1 MKRLIVATV
10 LVLFGG
16 WCSAQVNGQG
26 VLSVNGVLQGGSGT
40 TDHAL
45 LSHLDYAS
53 ALHTGFAPLADATFT
68 GNTTATTF
76 RLFDGGTHY
85 TIFQAQTQGANYT
98 YTLPA
103 LGNVSGALT
112 NDGTGEL
119 TWEAPAA
126 TGADTALSNLASV
139 AINTALLP
147 GADGSIALGSTAFRF
162 SNVYAGTAFS
172 IYKAVSEANPTAT
185 LGNGVLNF
193 GAGTT
198 NAVDVGLK
206 RSSGGVLYVT
216 DGSSGAGDLNAHGLV
231 IADTTM
237 VTNLNADTVDGSH
250 GSAFATVALD
260 NLASVAINAAVN
272 PGADNGIAIG
282 TSALRFTTISASTG
296 FSIFKAA
303 SEANPT
309 ATLGNG
315 VLNFGAG
322 TTNAVDIGVKR
333 DAAGVLEVTNGSTGY
348 GSLQASSA
356 ALVAAGVL
364 NWSSTTDPAGTPDVG
379 ISRNGPGELNIT
391 NGSSGYSILA
401 AEKFTLNQGSGGGL
415 DVAGTAADGILRA
428 WDTGTDAMA
437 FEASVLTR
445 TSPTTDA
452 APASSVL
459 KSANAFPGAT
469 GGTNTVGANTILAGG
484 IGQRIFSVVD
494 YTQLA
499 GTTVTI
505 TVNGVATVKTEN
517 VDWYD
522 TTSNGAVAISLAS
535 AIDGIT
541 GVSASAATNDV
552 RIVPDVGTYS
562 LTIAK
567 TAADAGMTAT
577 SGADGHTYL
586 PGMLDLGSKGYIVP
600 GANYTPG
607 SATFGAIGY
616 YHSAYDDGAEM
627 GGMVTVGTTIPDA
640 DGWIKPNGNFG
651 ANLILARGR
660 VGLMYG
666 GQIKWC
672 PYSAYDF
679 TDPNAGI
686 TSTGAGLI
694 KITDGSTGSGNI
706 EASTAI
712 TAVGTAAYNGVIR
725 TGVYKRA
732 WTNAE
737 VAGLSGKDAELK
749 VATLPAK
756 TIVRNA
762 YVVVDTNET
771 HLSDLTVALGRTGAL
786 YVDYIVASNT
796 KAETLGGELVT
807 NGTFTGNANGW
818 TLGGAGGAPD
828 WHFDTDHVDR
838 DTGGGTGTLTP
849 STPLVAVIGT
859 QYKLQWTMAGFSAG
873 TCTASFGGVTGIAQG
888 SDATFTEYFTA
899 TSTATLAFTPTNDFV
914 GSVDTVIL
922 KEVART
928 IYGAT
933 SGERGV
939 NLTGYDLP
947 SYTAVTDVYLN
958 FVTTDGSHTL
968 ADALQSTGTVY
979 LMTEVLP

>member
-172 IYKAVSEANPTAT
+172 IYKAV
-185 LGNGVLNF
+185 
-193 GAGTT
+193 
-198 NAVDVGLK
+198 
-206 RSSGGVLYVT
+206 
-216 DGSSGAGDLNAHGLV
+216 
-231 IADTTM
+231 
-237 VTNLNADTVDGSH
+237 
-250 GSAFATVALD
+250 
-260 NLASVAINAAVN
+260 
-272 PGADNGIAIG
+272 
-282 TSALRFTTISASTG
+282 
-296 FSIFKAA
+296 

-577 SGADGHTYL
+577 SGTDGVVTIAGTPTNS
-586 PGMLDLGSKGYIVP
+586 PGDHAVSLSVP
-600 GANYTPG
+600 GIISIGDNTTSPTQHGVYLRHLTGSGPQYQTDWLSVQNGSDDYSSLGNVMANYLGLQSRIQLGPEQGIIWYAYMLVNPIQPTTPRTG
-607 SATFGAIGY
+607 LVEVS
-616 YHSAYDDGAEM
+616 
-627 GGMVTVGTTIPDA
+627 GGG
-640 DGWIKPNGNFG
+640 
-651 ANLILARGR
+651 
-660 VGLMYG
+660 GL
-666 GQIKWC
+666 KV
-672 PYSAYDF
+672 
-679 TDPNAGI
+679 
-686 TSTGAGLI
+686 
-694 KITDGSTGSGNI
+694 TDGSTGHGNI
-706 EASTAI
+706 IASTAI
-712 TAVGTAAYNGVIR
+712 TAVGTAFANGYIR
-725 TGVYKRA
+725 AGVYGHV

-756 TIVRNA
+756 TVVRNA
-762 YVVVDTNET
+762 YVIVNTNET